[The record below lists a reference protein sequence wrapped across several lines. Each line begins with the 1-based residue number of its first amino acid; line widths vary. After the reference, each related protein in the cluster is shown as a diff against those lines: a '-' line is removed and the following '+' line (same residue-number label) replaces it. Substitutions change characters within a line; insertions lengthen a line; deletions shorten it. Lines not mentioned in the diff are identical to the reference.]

1 MTIKLNDRVTERLQT
16 EQIIWLTTV
25 RTDGMPT
32 PTPVWFHWDGAQ
44 VLIFSQ
50 PNARKVRNIRAN
62 PNVALHFHT
71 DAEGGDVAILLGT
84 AQVDVQ
90 SVAPQQRTA
99 YLAKYAEG
107 IKMINM
113 TPESLQQAYSTAL
126 RVTPTHLRAW

>member
-25 RTDGMPT
+25 RTNGMPT

>member
-1 MTIKLNDRVTERLQT
+1 MTIELNDRVTERLQH

-50 PNARKVRNIRAN
+50 PNALKVRNIRAN

-84 AQVDVQ
+84 AQINEPP
-90 SVAPQQRTA
+90 VAATQLAA
-99 YLAKYAEG
+99 YLAKYTEG

-126 RVTPTHLRAW
+126 RVTPTHLRTW

>member
-44 VLIFSQ
+44 ILIFSQ
-50 PNARKVRNIRAN
+50 PNALKVRNIRAN

-84 AQVDVQ
+84 AQVDAQ
-90 SVAPQQRTA
+90 SVAPQQLTA

-113 TPESLQQAYSTAL
+113 TPESLQQTYSTVL
-126 RVTPTHLRAW
+126 RVTPTHLRSW

>member
-1 MTIKLNDRVTERLQT
+1 MTIELNNRVTERLQH

-25 RTDGMPT
+25 RADGMPT

-50 PNARKVRNIRAN
+50 PNALKVRNIRAN
-62 PNVALHFHT
+62 PHVALHFHT

-84 AQVDVQ
+84 AQINEPP
-90 SVAPQQRTA
+90 VAAAQLAA

-107 IKMINM
+107 IKLINM

>member
-1 MTIKLNDRVTERLQT
+1 MTIELNDRVTERLQH

-50 PNARKVRNIRAN
+50 PNALKVRNIQAN

-84 AQVDVQ
+84 AQVDAQ
-90 SVAPQQRTA
+90 AVAPQQLTA

-107 IKMINM
+107 IKMIKM
-113 TPESLQQAYSTAL
+113 TPESLQQTYSTVI
-126 RVTPTHLRAW
+126 RVTPTHLRSW

>member
-25 RTDGMPT
+25 RTNGMPT

-126 RVTPTHLRAW
+126 HVTPTHLRAW